1 MKVLVIGSV
10 YPRFQEDA
18 EVPWLR
24 TSISHLKK
32 AGVEIQVL
40 APSYKGLKSH
50 NIDGTHVN
58 RFRYAPA
65 NWEILTHE
73 EGAPSK
79 MASKPW
85 LQLLAIPYIIN
96 GFIQCLR
103 ICRKWRP
110 DVIHAHWPFPHAYI
124 ALGAAK
130 LFRIPLVLNFH
141 GAELLLIRKKKWVK
155 PLLKFAIGQAQAVF
169 ANSSFTASKIK
180 ALRDVNVEWSPY
192 GTTLEERR
200 GARDERR
207 QLNKASVAPNVV
219 GHDQADQL
227 GLERSDNPKTK
238 EGESLP
244 LASAANAASATP
256 SSGDNRIK
264 RESRPTKLGMIEPNC
279 WDSVPTPQL
288 PVPHP
293 VNGKFKI
300 LFVGRHIER
309 KGIRYLIE
317 AAKYLP
323 TDKFEIRIVGG
334 GDLTEQLKQQAALLD
349 ERRETKDERD
359 VILNEREDNL
369 KRRESQPC
377 LHGYDRASKVGA
389 TPHPVNFSGVEGSPA
404 SIIFTG
410 KLSPEALANE
420 YKTANVFVLPAIVD
434 SKGDTEGLGVVLI
447 EAMELGLPIVASNV
461 GGIPDVVIDG
471 ESGILVPE
479 KDPVALAN
487 AFKRLEANPA
497 LIENLLA
504 GARKRIDECFTWDGI
519 IERQIEVYKRVVDS
533 RK

>member
-24 TSISHLKK
+24 TSVAHLKK

-40 APSYKGLKSH
+40 APAYKGLKSH
-50 NIDGTHVN
+50 DIDGTHVN

-96 GFIQCLR
+96 GFFQCLR
-103 ICRKWRP
+103 ICRKWKP
-110 DVIHAHWPFPHAYI
+110 DVIHAHWPFPHGYI

-130 LFRIPLVLNFH
+130 LFKIPLVLNFH

-155 PLLKFAIGQAQAVF
+155 PLLKFVIGQSQAIF

-180 ALRDVNVEWSPY
+180 ALRNVNVEWSPY
-192 GTTLEERR
+192 GTTLEVDSRKSE
-200 GARDERR
+200 
-207 QLNKASVAPNVV
+207 V
-219 GHDQADQL
+219 G
-227 GLERSDNPKTK
+227 ST
-238 EGESLP
+238 
-244 LASAANAASATP
+244 
-256 SSGDNRIK
+256 
-264 RESRPTKLGMIEPNC
+264 
-279 WDSVPTPQL
+279 
-288 PVPHP
+288 PHP

-309 KGIRYLIE
+309 KGITYLIE

-323 TDKFEIRIVGG
+323 ADQFEIRIVGV
-334 GDLTEQLKQQAALLD
+334 GDLTEQLKKQAKELD
-349 ERRETKDERD
+349 ERRKTKDERGSSASSPT
-359 VILNEREDNL
+359 LCHPERNVV
-369 KRRESQPC
+369 ESK
-377 LHGYDRASKVGA
+377 D
-389 TPHPVNFSGVEGSPA
+389 PVNFSGVEGNPHGLADVPA

-410 KLSPEALANE
+410 KLSPEDLANE
-420 YKTANVFVLPAIVD
+420 YRTANVFTLPAIVD

-461 GGIPDVVIDG
+461 GGIPDVVVDG

-479 KDPVALAN
+479 KNPVALAD
-487 AFKRLEANPA
+487 AFKRLAADPSLTEH
-497 LIENLLA
+497 LLA
-504 GARKRIDECFTWDGI
+504 GARKRISECFTWDGI
-519 IERQIEVYKRVVDS
+519 IERQIEVYKKVIRE
-533 RK
+533 

>member
-24 TSISHLKK
+24 TSIAHLKK
-32 AGVEIQVL
+32 AGVEIQIL
-40 APSYKGLKSH
+40 APSYKGLQSH
-50 NIDGTHVN
+50 DIDGTHVN

-85 LQLLAIPYIIN
+85 LQLLALPYIIN
-96 GFIQCLR
+96 GFFQCIR

-130 LFRIPLVLNFH
+130 LFKIPLVLNFH

-155 PLLKFAIGQAQAVF
+155 PFLKFAIGQAQAIF
-169 ANSSFTASKIK
+169 ANSSFTASKVK
-180 ALRDVNVEWSPY
+180 AIRNVNVEWSPY
-192 GTTLEERR
+192 GTTLE
-200 GARDERR
+200 
-207 QLNKASVAPNVV
+207 
-219 GHDQADQL
+219 GHD
-227 GLERSDNPKTK
+227 
-238 EGESLP
+238 
-244 LASAANAASATP
+244 ASCHPAAV
-256 SSGDNRIK
+256 I
-264 RESRPTKLGMIEPNC
+264 
-279 WDSVPTPQL
+279 
-288 PVPHP
+288 PHAI
-293 VNGKFKI
+293 NGKFKI

-309 KGIRYLIE
+309 KGITYLIE

-323 TDKFEIRIVGG
+323 RDKFEIRIVGV
-334 GDLTEQLKQQAALLD
+334 GDLTEQLKKQAALLD
-349 ERRETKDERD
+349 ERRKTKDERNES
-359 VILNEREDNL
+359 VIL
-369 KRRESQPC
+369 
-377 LHGYDRASKVGA
+377 SK
-389 TPHPVNFSGVEGSPA
+389 VEGSTAP
-404 SIIFTG
+404 IIFTG
-410 KLSPEALANE
+410 KLSPEDLANE

-461 GGIPDVVIDG
+461 GGIPDVVVDG
-471 ESGILVPE
+471 KSGILVPE
-479 KDPVALAN
+479 KDPVALAD
-487 AFKRLEANPA
+487 AFKRLEADPT
-497 LIENLLA
+497 LIQKLLA

-519 IERQIEVYKRVVDS
+519 IERQVEVYKRLLH
-533 RK
+533 K

>member
-24 TSISHLKK
+24 TSIAHLKK

-40 APSYKGLKSH
+40 APAYKGLKSH
-50 NIDGTHVN
+50 DIDGTHVN

-96 GFIQCLR
+96 GFFQCIR
-103 ICRKWRP
+103 ISRKWKP

-130 LFRIPLVLNFH
+130 LFKIPLVLNFH

-155 PLLKFAIGQAQAVF
+155 PLLKFAIGQAQAIF
-169 ANSSFTASKIK
+169 ANSSFTAGKIK
-180 ALRDVNVEWSPY
+180 ALRNVNVEWSPY
-192 GTTLEERR
+192 GTTLEV
-200 GARDERR
+200 DSR
-207 QLNKASVAPNVV
+207 QSEV
-219 GHDQADQL
+219 G
-227 GLERSDNPKTK
+227 S
-238 EGESLP
+238 ES
-244 LASAANAASATP
+244 
-256 SSGDNRIK
+256 
-264 RESRPTKLGMIEPNC
+264 
-279 WDSVPTPQL
+279 
-288 PVPHP
+288 
-293 VNGKFKI
+293 
-300 LFVGRHIER
+300 
-309 KGIRYLIE
+309 
-317 AAKYLP
+317 
-323 TDKFEIRIVGG
+323 
-334 GDLTEQLKQQAALLD
+334 
-349 ERRETKDERD
+349 
-359 VILNEREDNL
+359 VILNERENDL

-389 TPHPVNFSGVEGSPA
+389 TSHPVTITPHAVNGLFKILFVGRHIERKGITYLIEAAKYLPRDKFEIRIVGVGDLTEQLKAQAKEIMDPIEAASLQGDKAEGDRIHEVEGSPA
-404 SIIFTG
+404 QIIFTG
-410 KLSPEALANE
+410 KLSPEDLANE
-420 YKTANVFVLPAIVD
+420 YKTANVFTLPAIVD

-461 GGIPDVVIDG
+461 GGIPDVVIDN

-479 KDPVALAN
+479 KDPVALAD
-487 AFKRLEANPA
+487 AFKRLAADPSLTER
-497 LIENLLA
+497 LLA
-504 GARKRIDECFTWDGI
+504 GARKRISECFTWDGI
-519 IERQIEVYKRVVDS
+519 IERQIDVYNKVI
-533 RK
+533 KK

>member
-24 TSISHLKK
+24 TSIAHLKK

-40 APSYKGLKSH
+40 APAYKGLKSH
-50 NIDGTHVN
+50 DIDGTHVN

-65 NWEILTHE
+65 SWEILTHE

-96 GFIQCLR
+96 GFFQCIR

-169 ANSSFTASKIK
+169 ANSSFTAGKIK
-180 ALRDVNVEWSPY
+180 AIRNVDVEWSPY
-192 GTTLEERR
+192 GTTLETSRLQGECRNGKFICR
-200 GARDERR
+200 YDRTAAPDAEGVKDE
-207 QLNKASVAPNVV
+207 
-219 GHDQADQL
+219 
-227 GLERSDNPKTK
+227 
-238 EGESLP
+238 
-244 LASAANAASATP
+244 
-256 SSGDNRIK
+256 
-264 RESRPTKLGMIEPNC
+264 
-279 WDSVPTPQL
+279 QL

-309 KGIRYLIE
+309 KGICYLIE

-323 TDKFEIRIVGG
+323 KDKFEIRIVGV

-349 ERRETKDERD
+349 ERRKTKDERTQ
-359 VILNEREDNL
+359 
-369 KRRESQPC
+369 S
-377 LHGYDRASKVGA
+377 
-389 TPHPVNFSGVEGSPA
+389 A

-420 YKTANVFVLPAIVD
+420 YKTANVFTLPAIVD
-434 SKGDTEGLGVVLI
+434 HKGDTEGLGVVLI

-461 GGIPDVVIDG
+461 GGIPDVVVDG

-479 KDPVALAN
+479 KDPVALAD
-487 AFKRLEANPA
+487 AFKRLEANPT
-497 LIENLLA
+497 LIQKLLA

-519 IERQIEVYKRVVDS
+519 IERQVEVYKRLQRS
-533 RK
+533 

>member
-24 TSISHLKK
+24 TSIAHLKK
-32 AGVEIQVL
+32 AGAEIQVL
-40 APSYKGLKSH
+40 APAYKGLKSH
-50 NIDGTHVN
+50 DIDGTHVN
-58 RFRYAPA
+58 RFRYAFA

-96 GFIQCLR
+96 GFFQCIR

-130 LFRIPLVLNFH
+130 LFKIPLVLNFH

-155 PLLKFAIGQAQAVF
+155 PLLKFAIGQAQAIF
-169 ANSSFTASKIK
+169 ANSSFTAGKIK
-180 ALRDVNVEWSPY
+180 AIRNVNVEWSPY
-192 GTTLEERR
+192 GTTLE
-200 GARDERR
+200 
-207 QLNKASVAPNVV
+207 
-219 GHDQADQL
+219 
-227 GLERSDNPKTK
+227 TK

-244 LASAANAASATP
+244 LASATNAASATP

-309 KGIRYLIE
+309 KGICYLIE
-317 AAKYLP
+317 AAKHLP
-323 TDKFEIRIVGG
+323 RDKFEIRIVGV
-334 GDLTEQLKQQAALLD
+334 GDLTEQLKQQAAAVND
-349 ERRETKDERD
+349 
-359 VILNEREDNL
+359 
-369 KRRESQPC
+369 
-377 LHGYDRASKVGA
+377 GA
-389 TPHPVNFSGVEGSPA
+389 E
-404 SIIFTG
+404 IIFTG
-410 KLSPEALANE
+410 KLSPEDLANE
-420 YKTANVFVLPAIVD
+420 YKTANVFTLPAIVD
-434 SKGDTEGLGVVLI
+434 HKGDTEGLGVVLI

-461 GGIPDVVIDG
+461 GGIPDVVVDG

-479 KDPVALAN
+479 KDPVALAD
-487 AFKRLEANPA
+487 AFKCLEADPT
-497 LIENLLA
+497 LIQKLLA
-504 GARKRIDECFTWDGI
+504 GARKRIEECFTWDGI
-519 IERQIEVYKRVVDS
+519 IERQIEVYKRLQQ
-533 RK
+533 

>member
-24 TSISHLKK
+24 TSVAHLKK
-32 AGVEIQVL
+32 AGIEIQVL
-40 APSYKGLKSH
+40 APAYKGLKSH
-50 NIDGTHVN
+50 DIDGTHVN

-96 GFIQCLR
+96 GFFQCIR

-155 PLLKFAIGQAQAVF
+155 PLLKFAIGQAQAIF
-169 ANSSFTASKIK
+169 ANSSFTAGKIK
-180 ALRDVNVEWSPY
+180 ALRNVDVEWSPY
-192 GTTLEERR
+192 GTTLETNKDESNASCHPER
-200 GARDERR
+200 
-207 QLNKASVAPNVV
+207 NVV
-219 GHDQADQL
+219 KSKD
-227 GLERSDNPKTK
+227 PVT
-238 EGESLP
+238 
-244 LASAANAASATP
+244 
-256 SSGDNRIK
+256 I
-264 RESRPTKLGMIEPNC
+264 
-279 WDSVPTPQL
+279 
-288 PVPHP
+288 VPHP

-309 KGIRYLIE
+309 KGICYLIE
-317 AAKYLP
+317 AAKHLP
-323 TDKFEIRIVGG
+323 RDKFEIRIVGV

-349 ERRETKDERD
+349 ERQKTKDERD
-359 VILNEREDNL
+359 VILS
-369 KRRESQPC
+369 ES
-377 LHGYDRASKVGA
+377 
-389 TPHPVNFSGVEGSPA
+389 EGSSQGNQPA
-404 SIIFTG
+404 NIIFTG
-410 KLSPEALANE
+410 KLSPEDLANE

-434 SKGDTEGLGVVLI
+434 HKGDTEGLGVVLI

-461 GGIPDVVIDG
+461 GGIPDVVVDG
-471 ESGILVPE
+471 KSGILVPE
-479 KDPVALAN
+479 KDPVALAD
-487 AFKRLEANPA
+487 AFKRLEADA
-497 LIENLLA
+497 TLIQKLLA
-504 GARKRIDECFTWDGI
+504 GARKRIEKCFTWDGI
-519 IERQIEVYKRVVDS
+519 IERQIEVYKRLQQ
-533 RK
+533 

>member
-50 NIDGTHVN
+50 DIDGTHVN

-130 LFRIPLVLNFH
+130 LFKIPLVLNFH

-169 ANSSFTASKIK
+169 ANSSFTAGKIK
-180 ALRDVNVEWSPY
+180 AIRNVNVEWSPY
-192 GTTLEERR
+192 GTTLET
-200 GARDERR
+200 RDERR
-207 QLNKASVAPNVV
+207 
-219 GHDQADQL
+219 
-227 GLERSDNPKTK
+227 ETR

-256 SSGDNRIK
+256 SSGD
-264 RESRPTKLGMIEPNC
+264 
-279 WDSVPTPQL
+279 TPQL
-288 PVPHP
+288 PVLHP
-293 VNGKFKI
+293 VNSKFKI

-334 GDLTEQLKQQAALLD
+334 GDLTEQLKKQAALLD
-349 ERRETKDERD
+349 ERRKTKDERD
-359 VILNEREDNL
+359 VILNEVKD
-369 KRRESQPC
+369 
-377 LHGYDRASKVGA
+377 
-389 TPHPVNFSGVEGSPA
+389 PVSFSGVEESPA

-461 GGIPDVVIDG
+461 GGIPDVVVDG

-487 AFKRLEANPA
+487 AFKRLEADPA
-497 LIENLLA
+497 LIEKLLA

-519 IERQIEVYKRVVDS
+519 IERQIEVYKRLS
-533 RK
+533 RS

>member
-24 TSISHLKK
+24 TSIAHLKK
-32 AGVEIQVL
+32 AGAEIQVL
-40 APSYKGLKSH
+40 APAYKGLKSH
-50 NIDGTHVN
+50 DIDGTHVN

-65 NWEILTHE
+65 SWEILTHE

-96 GFIQCLR
+96 GFFQCIR

-155 PLLKFAIGQAQAVF
+155 PLLKFAIGQAQAIF
-169 ANSSFTASKIK
+169 ANSSFTAGKIK
-180 ALRDVNVEWSPY
+180 ALRNVNVEWSPY
-192 GTTLEERR
+192 GTTLEFGKRNSE
-200 GARDERR
+200 
-207 QLNKASVAPNVV
+207 
-219 GHDQADQL
+219 L
-227 GLERSDNPKTK
+227 GIT
-238 EGESLP
+238 
-244 LASAANAASATP
+244 
-256 SSGDNRIK
+256 
-264 RESRPTKLGMIEPNC
+264 
-279 WDSVPTPQL
+279 
-288 PVPHP
+288 PHP

-309 KGIRYLIE
+309 KGICYLIE
-317 AAKYLP
+317 AAKHLP
-323 TDKFEIRIVGG
+323 RDKFEIRIVGV
-334 GDLTEQLKQQAALLD
+334 GDLTEQLKQQAEAVGSRKFEVGSESSHSELSSS
-349 ERRETKDERD
+349 TKC
-359 VILNEREDNL
+359 N
-369 KRRESQPC
+369 
-377 LHGYDRASKVGA
+377 AVGD
-389 TPHPVNFSGVEGSPA
+389 PYSPA
-404 SIIFTG
+404 PIIFTG
-410 KLSPEALANE
+410 KLSPENLANE

-434 SKGDTEGLGVVLI
+434 HKGDTEGLGVVLI

-461 GGIPDVVIDG
+461 GGIPDVIVDG

-479 KDPVALAN
+479 KDPVALAE
-487 AFKRLEANPA
+487 AFKRLEADPA
-497 LIENLLA
+497 LIQKLLA
-504 GARKRIDECFTWDGI
+504 GARKRIEKCFTWDGI
-519 IERQIEVYKRVVDS
+519 IERQMEVYKRLRRS
-533 RK
+533 